1 MSMDVS
7 SKIVTVEKLAVQL
20 DAARASGGKVVFTNG
35 CFDILHAGH
44 VRYLAAAGAEG
55 DLLVVGLN
63 SDASVRLIKG
73 DKRPIVHQDHRA
85 EVLASL
91 GCVDY
96 VVLFDAPD
104 PLILIKTLKPDVLI
118 KGADWLEESIVGSG
132 FVKANGGSV
141 VRISLVPEVSTSQII
156 EKILELHGQD

>member
-1 MSMDVS
+1 MNVL
-7 SKIVTVEKLAVQL
+7 SKIITAEKLAARL
-20 DAARASGGKVVFTNG
+20 DEARKSGKKVVFTNG

-55 DLLVVGLN
+55 DLLVVGMN

-73 DKRPIVHQDHRA
+73 DRRPVVHQDHRA

-96 VVLFDAPD
+96 VVLFDAPQ
-104 PLILIKTLKPDVLI
+104 PLELIQTLKPDVLV
-118 KGADWLEESIVGSG
+118 KGADWTSETIVGSD
-132 FVKANGGSV
+132 FVKSNGGSV
-141 VRISLVPEVSTSQII
+141 VRISLVPEISTSRII
-156 EKILELHGQD
+156 EKILELHRQD

>member
-1 MSMDVS
+1 MNVL
-7 SKIVTVEKLAVQL
+7 SKIITAEKLAARL
-20 DAARASGGKVVFTNG
+20 DEARKSGKKVVFTNG

-55 DLLVVGLN
+55 DLLVVGMN

-73 DKRPIVHQDHRA
+73 DRRPVVHQDHRA

-96 VVLFDAPD
+96 VVLFDEPQ
-104 PLILIKTLKPDVLI
+104 PLELIQTLKPDVLI
-118 KGADWLEESIVGSG
+118 KGADWTPEMIIGSD
-132 FVKANGGSV
+132 FVKSNGGSV
-141 VRISLVPEVSTSQII
+141 VRISLVPEISTSRII
-156 EKILELHGQD
+156 EKILELHRQD

>member
-1 MSMDVS
+1 MPMNIL
-7 SKIVTVEKLAVQL
+7 SKIITAEKLAARL
-20 DAARASGGKVVFTNG
+20 DEARKSGKKVVFTNG

-55 DLLVVGLN
+55 DLLVVGMN

-73 DKRPIVHQDHRA
+73 DRRPVVHQDHRA

-96 VVLFDAPD
+96 VVLFNAPQ
-104 PLILIKTLKPDVLI
+104 PLELIQTLKPDVLV
-118 KGADWLEESIVGSG
+118 KGADWTPETIVGSD
-132 FVKANGGSV
+132 FVKSIGGSV
-141 VRISLVPEVSTSQII
+141 VRISLVPEISTGRII
-156 EKILELHGQD
+156 EKILELHRQD

>member
-1 MSMDVS
+1 MSAL
-7 SKIVTVEKLAVQL
+7 SKLITAEKLATRL
-20 DAARASGGKVVFTNG
+20 DEARKSRKKVVFTNG

-55 DLLVVGLN
+55 DLLVGGMN

-73 DKRPIVHQDHRA
+73 DKRPVVQQDHRA

-96 VVLFDAPD
+96 VVVFDEPQ
-104 PLILIKTLKPDVLI
+104 PLELIEALKPDVLV
-118 KGADWLEESIVGSG
+118 KGADWTQETIVGSD
-132 FVKANGGSV
+132 FVKSNGGSV
-141 VRISLVPEVSTSQII
+141 VRISLVPEISTSRII
-156 EKILELHGQD
+156 EKILELHRQD

>member
-1 MSMDVS
+1 MPIDVL
-7 SKIVTVEKLAVQL
+7 SKIVTAEKLVPQL
-20 DAARASGGKVVFTNG
+20 DEARASGEKVVFTNG

-73 DKRPIVHQDHRA
+73 DKRPIVHQNHRA
-85 EVLASL
+85 EVMASL

-104 PLILIKTLKPDVLI
+104 PLILIQTLKPDVLI
-118 KGADWLEESIVGSG
+118 KGADWLEESIVGSEY
-132 FVKANGGSV
+132 VKANGGSV

>member
-1 MSMDVS
+1 MSAL
-7 SKIVTVEKLAVQL
+7 SKVITAEKLA
-20 DAARASGGKVVFTNG
+20 ARLNEVRKSGKKVVFTNG

-55 DLLVVGLN
+55 DLLVVGMN

-73 DKRPIVHQDHRA
+73 DKRPVVRQEHRA

-96 VVLFDAPD
+96 VVLFDVPQ
-104 PLILIKTLKPDVLI
+104 PLELIQALKPDVLV
-118 KGADWLEESIVGSG
+118 KGADWTPETIVGSD
-132 FVKANGGSV
+132 FVKSNGGSV
-141 VRISLVPEVSTSQII
+141 VRISLVPEISTSRII
-156 EKILELHGQD
+156 EKILELHRKD